1 MDIRDVIGGDVKLVD
16 GIWFGPKGNYWS
28 NLGQQDNSDYMED
41 LPRIGAYE
49 TMKKYFPEHEDVIFS
64 LKRAGGIATL
74 DISENDTILDAGCMW
89 GALSFPIAQTNAK
102 VFAIDQTHQSLL
114 FLNQRKK
121 EAGLKNLELICADLK
136 KIELAQG
143 VFDKVILNGV
153 LEWIPQSSD
162 VEVVSSI
169 GKQGSFLHNLKS
181 LFVKN
186 GTVES
191 PKIQQK
197 KFLSKINESLKDGGV
212 LYLAIENRYDIF
224 YYFGL
229 KEPHSGIRFISI
241 FPRIIGDIIS
251 RIFRGEGFLNWT
263 YSRTELREVLKEAGY
278 SKIDI
283 KYGFPGYHHPELV
296 LSEDGFDMYRRCYP
310 WGKKNI
316 FKRLIVATVEE
327 VFFKRLRLKYF
338 SSSFI
343 VHAYK

>member
-1 MDIRDVIGGDVKLVD
+1 MKVSRLIEGELEFKN
-16 GIWFGPKGNYWS
+16 GIWYGPKGNYWS
-28 NLGQQDNSDYMED
+28 NLGKNENSEYMED
-41 LPRIGAYE
+41 LPEIGAYE
-49 TMKKYFPEHEDVIFS
+49 TMLKYFPEHENVIFS

-74 DISENDTILDAGCMW
+74 DVSEDDIILDAGCMW
-89 GALSFPIAQTNAK
+89 GALSFPLAQTNAK
-102 VFAIDQTHQSLL
+102 VVAIDQTEQSLI

-121 EAGLKNLELICADLK
+121 EAGLENLELICADLK
-136 KIELAQG
+136 KVELAEG

-169 GKQGSFLHNLKS
+169 GKQGSFLRNLKS

-186 GTVES
+186 GSIES
-191 PKIQQK
+191 PKIQQIN
-197 KFLSKINESLKDGGV
+197 FLSKMNEALKDGGV

-263 YSRTELREVLKEAGY
+263 YSKTELREVLKEAGY

-327 VFFKRLRLKYF
+327 VFFKRLRLNYF